1 MYFYVLIGLTF
12 WKSPRRKTYA
22 VSRKDIE
29 DSKPVSRKRH
39 HSIIIDSDED
49 DDFCKPKLKESRNVE
64 KKLNMLMCDVG
75 ELKSAVSDIL
85 TLSKE
90 TKIPLGLH
98 RMLCDTLKCKICPS
112 VPMTPPIIVSKC
124 CKTVVGCEKCV
135 NEWYSGPDALTKTC
149 PSCRAERGYNE
160 TMLLRGFD
168 DFITEVKKV
177 IQTQDERDSDDLP
190 EVTVG

>member
-1 MYFYVLIGLTF
+1 MYFYVLIGHTF
-12 WKSPRRKTYA
+12 WRSPRRKTYA

-49 DDFCKPKLKESRNVE
+49 DDFCKPKLTRNVE

-98 RMLCDTLKCKICPS
+98 QMLRDTLKCKICLS

-149 PSCRAERGYNE
+149 PSCLAERGYNE